1 MLAVVVLMALLLTG
15 LGSVLYDLQINN
27 GESYRRQSQYKI
39 AETETV
45 EAGRGQILDRNGR
58 VLVSDKAV
66 YQVKLNTSLMGKA
79 PQRNQA
85 ILSLLQVA
93 RATGTEWEDTLP
105 ISRQAP
111 FTFTTDNPYYALT
124 DNEDGT
130 QSRTLTRLGK
140 LCVKMKWIQDP
151 TKDPEPVSDE
161 ETAPQ
166 KQGFFDKLKSI
177 FSGGNSASDQSAPQ
191 EKEEDTALPTAE
203 QLLGRLCL
211 YFDLAKQPEGSQST
225 ALSQLDL
232 GGLGQDQVRDAA
244 GVLYEQ
250 LLRTKGVNQ
259 TAYRFAADVNIDFI
273 SRVKELSLPGVVIE
287 ATTTRQYHT
296 TYAAH
301 LLGRVAAI
309 DPDEWTS
316 YYKTADIDG
325 DGEPDYQ
332 MNDTVGKEGAE
343 RAFENYLRGSSGVRA
358 LERNTSGKVVSET
371 WLTDPKP
378 GNNVVLTIDLDLQG
392 TVEDVLANSIPKL
405 ASKEVQGAACVI
417 LDVNNGDVLASASY
431 PTFSLA
437 AYGQDIA
444 KNGSDPLRPLFN
456 RALLGTYPPGSTF
469 KMVTAIAGLEEGIIT
484 PSTKILDKGAYTYYP
499 GTPPK
504 CWIYRQHGTTHGL
517 VNVSE
522 AIKVSCNYFFFDV
535 GRRLGID
542 RLVDYATRFGLG
554 QKTGIELGE
563 KPGVM
568 ASREY
573 TESLGQKWY
582 DGNTLSVAIGQE
594 NSAFTPIQ
602 LANYIATLVNGGTRY
617 STHLLKEVKAS
628 DFTSVEYS
636 YQPQV
641 LSTIDIQPKN
651 LEAVKAGTL
660 ALTSDG
666 SVSRYFQNLGVK
678 VGAKT
683 GSAQISAQTESNA
696 VFVCFAPYDKPEIA
710 MAIVVEHGGNGS
722 ELGAM
727 AADILSYY
735 FSAKDSQDEVPT
747 ENTLTR

>member
-1 MLAVVVLMALLLTG
+1 MALLLTG

-27 GESYRRQSQYKI
+27 GEAYRRQSQYKI

-79 PQRNQA
+79 QERNDA

-93 RATGTEWEDTLP
+93 RATGTQWEDTLP
-105 ISRQAP
+105 ISHEAP

-191 EKEEDTALPTAE
+191 EKEEDTSLPTAE

-273 SRVKELSLPGVVIE
+273 SRVKELSIPGVSIE

-405 ASKEVQGAACVI
+405 SSKEVEGAACVI

-431 PTFSLA
+431 PTFNLA
-437 AYGQDIA
+437 TYGQDIA
-444 KNGSDPLRPLFN
+444 QNSSNPLKPLTN
-456 RALLGTYPPGSTF
+456 RALTGTYPPGSTF

-522 AIKVSCNYFFFDV
+522 AIKVSCNYFFYDV

-573 TESLGQKWY
+573 TESRGQKWY

-651 LEAVKAGTL
+651 LEAVKAGML

-710 MAIVVEHGGNGS
+710 MAIVVEHGGSGS

-735 FSAKDSQDEVPT
+735 FSAKQTQDEVPT

>member
-1 MLAVVVLMALLLTG
+1 MVVLMALLLTG

-27 GESYRRQSQYKI
+27 GETYRRQSQYKI

-79 PQRNQA
+79 PERNQA

-287 ATTTRQYHT
+287 APTTRQYHT

-554 QKTGIELGE
+554 EKTGIELTE
-563 KPGVM
+563 RSGVM

-617 STHLLKEVKAS
+617 STHLLKEVKSS

-651 LEAVKAGTL
+651 LEAVKAGML

-710 MAIVVEHGGNGS
+710 MAIVVEHGGSGS

-735 FSAKDSQDEVPT
+735 FSAKQTQDEVPT

>member
-1 MLAVVVLMALLLTG
+1 MALLLTG

-27 GESYRRQSQYKI
+27 GEAYRRQSQYKI

-79 PQRNQA
+79 QERNDA

-93 RATGTEWEDTLP
+93 RATGTQWEDTLP
-105 ISRQAP
+105 ISHEAP

-191 EKEEDTALPTAE
+191 EKEEDTSLPTAE

-273 SRVKELSLPGVVIE
+273 SRVKELSIPGVSIE

-405 ASKEVQGAACVI
+405 SSKEVEGAACVV

-437 AYGQDIA
+437 TYGQDIA
-444 KNGSDPLRPLFN
+444 QNSSNPLKPLTN
-456 RALLGTYPPGSTF
+456 RALTGTYPPGSTF

-522 AIKVSCNYFFFDV
+522 AIKVSCNYFFYDV

-554 QKTGIELGE
+554 EKTGIELGE
-563 KPGVM
+563 KAGVM

-573 TESLGQKWY
+573 TESRGQKWY

-617 STHLLKEVKAS
+617 STHLLKEVKSS
-628 DFTSVEYS
+628 DFTNVEYS
-636 YQPQV
+636 YEPKV

-651 LEAVKAGTL
+651 LEAVKAGML

-710 MAIVVEHGGNGS
+710 MAIVVEHGGSGS

-735 FSAKDSQDEVPT
+735 FSAKQTQDEVPT

>member
-1 MLAVVVLMALLLTG
+1 MVVLMALLLTG

-27 GESYRRQSQYKI
+27 GETYRRQSQYKI

-211 YFDLAKQPEGSQST
+211 YFDLAEQPEDSQSANQTT

-273 SRVKELSLPGVVIE
+273 SRVKELSIPGVVIE

-417 LDVNNGDVLASASY
+417 LDVSNGDVLASASY

-484 PSTKILDKGAYTYYP
+484 PSTKILDKGAYT
-499 GTPPK
+499 
-504 CWIYRQHGTTHGL
+504 
-517 VNVSE
+517 
-522 AIKVSCNYFFFDV
+522 
-535 GRRLGID
+535 
-542 RLVDYATRFGLG
+542 
-554 QKTGIELGE
+554 
-563 KPGVM
+563 
-568 ASREY
+568 
-573 TESLGQKWY
+573 
-582 DGNTLSVAIGQE
+582 
-594 NSAFTPIQ
+594 
-602 LANYIATLVNGGTRY
+602 
-617 STHLLKEVKAS
+617 
-628 DFTSVEYS
+628 
-636 YQPQV
+636 
-641 LSTIDIQPKN
+641 
-651 LEAVKAGTL
+651 
-660 ALTSDG
+660 
-666 SVSRYFQNLGVK
+666 
-678 VGAKT
+678 
-683 GSAQISAQTESNA
+683 
-696 VFVCFAPYDKPEIA
+696 
-710 MAIVVEHGGNGS
+710 
-722 ELGAM
+722 
-727 AADILSYY
+727 
-735 FSAKDSQDEVPT
+735 
-747 ENTLTR
+747 

>member
-1 MLAVVVLMALLLTG
+1 MVVLMALLLTG

-27 GESYRRQSQYKI
+27 GETYRRQSQYKI

-79 PQRNQA
+79 PERNQA

-211 YFDLAKQPEGSQST
+211 YFDLAKQPEGSQTT

-273 SRVKELSLPGVVIE
+273 SRVKELSIPGVVIE

-296 TYAAH
+296 TYAAL

-405 ASKEVQGAACVI
+405 SSKEVEGAACVI

-437 AYGQDIA
+437 TYGQDIA
-444 KNGSDPLRPLFN
+444 QNSSNPLKPLTN
-456 RALLGTYPPGSTF
+456 RALTGTYPPGSTF

-522 AIKVSCNYFFFDV
+522 AIKVSCNYFFYDV

-563 KPGVM
+563 KAGVM

-573 TESLGQKWY
+573 TESRGQKWY

-651 LEAVKAGTL
+651 LEAVKAGML

-710 MAIVVEHGGNGS
+710 MAIVVEHGGSGS

-735 FSAKDSQDEVPT
+735 FSAKQTQDEVPT

>member
-1 MLAVVVLMALLLTG
+1 MALLLTG

-27 GESYRRQSQYKI
+27 GEAYRRQSQYKI

-79 PQRNQA
+79 QERNDA

-93 RATGTEWEDTLP
+93 RATGTQWEDTLP
-105 ISRQAP
+105 ISHEAP

-161 ETAPQ
+161 ETVQ
-166 KQGFFDKLKSI
+166 KEPGFFDKLKSI
-177 FSGGNSASDQSAPQ
+177 FSGGNSASNQSAPQ
-191 EKEEDTALPTAE
+191 EKEEDTSLPTAE

-273 SRVKELSLPGVVIE
+273 SRVKELSIPGVSIE

-554 QKTGIELGE
+554 QKTGIELTE
-563 KPGVM
+563 RSGVM

-651 LEAVKAGTL
+651 LEAVKAGML

-710 MAIVVEHGGNGS
+710 MAIVVEHGGSGS

-735 FSAKDSQDEVPT
+735 FSAKQTQDEVPT